1 MKMTHTAICAV
12 ALLALATTGCA
23 KLMAQSEDGSTAGTG
38 PGMSGSAGGSG
49 GSSGGGFGGQGGG
62 GMTRAGRSGGGMAER
77 VPVKEFHPAHE
88 MSDVHFDF
96 DRYDIRPQDEP
107 ALQSNAAWLRS
118 NRNYLVLI
126 EGHSDERGTA
136 EYNVALGERRA
147 KMAQNYLV
155 SQGVDSRRISVIS
168 YGEHRQQC
176 MESSEACW
184 AKNRRAH
191 FRIKRQ

>member
-1 MKMTHTAICAV
+1 MKKELTAICAV
-12 ALLALATTGCA
+12 ALLALAGTGCA
-23 KLMAQSEDGSTAGTG
+23 RMLAQSEDGTT
-38 PGMSGSAGGSG
+38 PGSG
-49 GSSGGGFGGQGGG
+49 GSGVMGSSGGSGGQGGG
-62 GMTRAGRSGGGMAER
+62 AMRAGRAGGMGAGMGER
-77 VPVKEFHPAHE
+77 VPVKEFTQATE
-88 MSDVHFDF
+88 LADIHFEF
-96 DRYDIRPQDEP
+96 DRYDIRAQDES

-126 EGHSDERGTA
+126 EGHTDERGTA

-155 SQGVDSRRISVIS
+155 SHGIEARRISVIS

-176 MESSEACW
+176 TDATDECW

-191 FRIKRQ
+191 FRVKRQ

>member
-1 MKMTHTAICAV
+1 MKMAHTAICAV

-23 KLMAQSEDGSTAGTG
+23 RMMAQSEDGSTPGST
-38 PGMSGSAGGSG
+38 GMSGSSG
-49 GSSGGGFGGQGGG
+49 SGGGFGGQGGG
-62 GMTRAGRSGGGMAER
+62 TMRAGRSGGGMAER
-77 VPVKEFHPAHE
+77 VPVKEFHPATE
-88 MSDVHFDF
+88 MADVHFEF

-107 ALQSNAAWLRS
+107 ALQSNATWLRTKKK
-118 NRNYLVLI
+118 YLVLI
-126 EGHSDERGTA
+126 EGHIDERGTA

-155 SQGVDSRRISVIS
+155 SRGVDSRRISIIS
-168 YGEHRQQC
+168 YGEHRGQC
-176 MESSEACW
+176 HDSNEDCW

>member
-1 MKMTHTAICAV
+1 MKTALTAICAV
-12 ALLALATTGCA
+12 ALLALSTGCA
-23 KLMAQSEDGSTAGTG
+23 RMLAQSEDGST
-38 PGMSGSAGGSG
+38 PGSAGSGGATAGGSMSGGQSGSG
-49 GSSGGGFGGQGGG
+49 GGG
-62 GMTRAGRSGGGMAER
+62 GMRAGRSGGGMGAER
-77 VPVKEFHPAHE
+77 PPVKEFHPAHE
-88 MSDVHFDF
+88 MADIHFDF
-96 DRYDIRPQDEP
+96 DRYNIRTQDEG

-155 SQGVDSRRISVIS
+155 SHGIDSRRISIIS

-176 MESSEACW
+176 MESSEDCW

-191 FRIKRQ
+191 FRVKRQ